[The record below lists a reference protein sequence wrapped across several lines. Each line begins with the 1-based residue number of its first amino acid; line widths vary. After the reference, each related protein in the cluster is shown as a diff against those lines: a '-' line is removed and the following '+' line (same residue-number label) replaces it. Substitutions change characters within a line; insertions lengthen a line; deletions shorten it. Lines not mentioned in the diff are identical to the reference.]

1 MTIRLQDIE
10 LQARIG
16 VFPGE
21 KEKGNTFRVSVS
33 ITLPTPTGTVTDR
46 LEDTFNYQTLYDVV
60 AEEMARPADLLEH
73 VACRIQAHL
82 QAIQPEAQVHVSIS
96 KKNPPLGGQ
105 VAWATIEI

>member
-1 MTIRLQDIE
+1 MTLRLQDIE

-16 VFPGE
+16 VFAQE

-33 ITLPTPTGTVTDR
+33 MTLPTSKGAETDR
-46 LEDTFNYQTLYDVV
+46 LGDTFNYQTLYDVV

-73 VACRIQAHL
+73 VAFRIQAHL
-82 QAIQPEAQVHVSIS
+82 LALKPEAEVHVSVS

-105 VAWATIEI
+105 VAWATVEI